1 MRLYL
6 LNKELVF
13 KAFDAASTISKNNGP
28 FNESSVFR
36 TVYAELE
43 KNDALDLV
51 INQSSDLFK
60 IRKAAE
66 RVAFWYF
73 YSASFLCEANKLNSF
88 MHIRVEGV
96 LLWSERN
103 FIILYYTE
111 QLI

>member
-1 MRLYL
+1 MPLYFINQL
-6 LNKELVF
+6 SIF

-66 RVAFWYF
+66 RVAFWSFYF
-73 YSASFLCEANKLNSF
+73 CFFSMRS
-88 MHIRVEGV
+88 
-96 LLWSERN
+96 
-103 FIILYYTE
+103 
-111 QLI
+111 